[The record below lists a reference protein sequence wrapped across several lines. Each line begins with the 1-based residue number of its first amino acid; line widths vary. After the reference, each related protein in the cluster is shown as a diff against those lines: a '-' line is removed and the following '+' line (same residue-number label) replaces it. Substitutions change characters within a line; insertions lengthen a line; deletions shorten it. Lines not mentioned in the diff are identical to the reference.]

1 MFEDLKKGL
10 LQEEDIIFAYL
21 FGSYA
26 KGRPHKNSDIDVA
39 VYLKEPVD
47 FLNRKLE
54 LIDLISGITK
64 KNEVDLVI
72 LNQTKP
78 FVVYLILKTGKLLFS
93 KDEELR
99 ISFEVKNINEYLDL
113 AYYLNRHWE
122 AMKRRIEENRFGM

>member
-72 LNQTKP
+72 LNQAKP

-113 AYYLNRHWE
+113 TYYLDRHWE
-122 AMKRRIEENRFGM
+122 AMKRKVEENRFGI